1 MKARLIERLLALLSC
16 VLVASCRPSLH
27 ALVVR
32 FLVVVV
38 AAADDDDVVVVVGLA
53 VVP

>member
-1 MKARLIERLLALLSC
+1 MKARLIAHLHRCLC
-16 VLVASCRPSLH
+16 PSLH

-38 AAADDDDVVVVVGLA
+38 AAAADDDDVVVVVGLA